1 MAPPSLKMYAT
12 LRGFTRQNFISNSSK
27 YTDVS
32 KKEIKYESRIID
44 EGIHVVLFNGI
55 SMTMYEGII
64 HISVSDVY

>member
-1 MAPPSLKMYAT
+1 MYAT
-12 LRGFTRQNFISNSSK
+12 LRGFTRQNFILNSSK

-44 EGIHVVLFNGI
+44 EGIHVVLFNDI

-64 HISVSDVY
+64 NISVSDVY